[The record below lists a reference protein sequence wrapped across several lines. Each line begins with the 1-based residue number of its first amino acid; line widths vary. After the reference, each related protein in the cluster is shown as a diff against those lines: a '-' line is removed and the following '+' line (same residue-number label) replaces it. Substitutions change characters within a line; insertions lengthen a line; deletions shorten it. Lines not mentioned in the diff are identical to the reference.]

1 MTDQT
6 PDGAV
11 AWQWRSNWGTG
22 WTDWAD
28 CSDQE
33 FNDKELEYGYYDP
46 ANETEYRALIPAA
59 SLDAMRA
66 DIAALRSAG
75 LYTAN
80 RLVEAESK
88 LAAVGAERDVLR
100 AFANDVMEEWW
111 EGDLDGGSRQDIAE
125 RHGLIAPQEVT
136 EPCSDTCVCAEVDAF
151 PLMCFR
157 RTELLTG
164 TLIAEAGAGEGGT

>member
-1 MTDQT
+1 MKT

-11 AWQWRSNWGTG
+11 AWRYRDMAMAERDQWHYL
-22 WTDWAD
+22 DMPPLL
-28 CSDQE
+28 SDFDE
-33 FNDKELEYGYYDP
+33 VE
-46 ANETEYRALIPAA
+46 ALIPAA
-59 SLDAMRA
+59 SLDALRGELEEMR
-66 DIAALRSAG
+66 G
-75 LYTAN
+75 LYHTAVG
-80 RLVEAESK
+80 RMESAESK

-136 EPCSDTCVCAEVDAF
+136 EPCSYTCVCAEVDAF

-164 TLIAEAGAGEGGT
+164 TLIAEAGTGEGS